1 MGQRVRL
8 GGLLLRAADGEEH
21 EKPED
26 LTVKDK
32 WGAVEVRTAAG
43 STVSGKGPLVIVE
56 GTAEERHGLPLVVG
70 AKVSRPLPSDGE
82 LQVGEPRLRLVWERV
97 NSCGHRRASSGG
109 SAGWTSRPAAWRK
122 RSCSCGRRTTR
133 CCTWSAKPT

>member
-26 LTVKDK
+26 LTVEDQ

-56 GTAEERHGLPLVVG
+56 GTAEERHGLPWW
-70 AKVSRPLPSDGE
+70 S
-82 LQVGEPRLRLVWERV
+82 
-97 NSCGHRRASSGG
+97 
-109 SAGWTSRPAAWRK
+109 
-122 RSCSCGRRTTR
+122 GRR
-133 CCTWSAKPT
+133 